1 MLTRLSQSIAITLV
15 LYVIVAVNRPGVV
28 QSASSASTVQDLV
41 AKMQSHPGKLIK
53 LTNFE
58 PKP

>member
-15 LYVIVAVNRPGVV
+15 LYLIVAVNGPEAV

-41 AKMQSHPGKLIK
+41 AKLQSQPGKLIK

-58 PKP
+58 P